1 MIDFRYH
8 LVSLVSVFVA
18 LAVGIVLGAGPLRN
32 GIADGLKTQVDNVS
46 AQNKTLKDEKA
57 TAEKG
62 VTNRDTFVRGVVPAL
77 VAQQLAGRSVVVITL
92 PGSDTGA
99 VKPLTQAIEAAGGRT
114 TVQVDVKD
122 SWTSP
127 DTLALRQRLAD
138 RWKSVLRTD
147 PRVSPPAQ
155 PSPSTGAPGTSSGG
169 ATSATGATRPAT
181 AAGLVAAS
189 AAASPSSQATPAPVP
204 FGAVLEQ
211 VLAWALVR
219 DGGSQPD
226 ATAQAVLDGLSSE
239 GLISVNG
246 DPTGRATEAVV
257 LAPPVEQVLAGAAQ
271 ATPVPSPST
280 DLTPTWTALAAA
292 LDDTSSGAVVV
303 GPASSAESGGVLAA
317 VRSAPDVAAQ
327 VSTVDTGGTPMGDVT
342 TVFALREQLRGAA
355 GAYGFGKAAK
365 APMPTLATTS

>member
-32 GIADGLKTQVDNVS
+32 GIADGLKAQVDSVS
-46 AQNKTLKDEKA
+46 AQNKTLKDEKG

-62 VTNRDTFVRGVVPAL
+62 ITNRDAFVREVVPAL
-77 VAQQLAGRSVVVITL
+77 VGQQLTGRTVVLVTL
-92 PGSDTGA
+92 PGSDLGA
-99 VKPLTQAIEAAGGRT
+99 VKPLTQSIEAAGGHT

-122 SWTSP
+122 AWTSR
-127 DTLALRQRLAD
+127 DTLALRQRLAE
-138 RWKSVLRTD
+138 RWKPVLRTD

-155 PSPSTGAPGTSSGG
+155 PTASPAAPDPSNPPTAGGT
-169 ATSATGATRPAT
+169 
-181 AAGLVAAS
+181 VVAS
-189 AAASPSSQATPAPVP
+189 AAAGSSSKPTPAPLP
-204 FGAVLEQ
+204 FGAVLEE

-226 ATAQAVLDGLSSE
+226 STAAAILDALSAE
-239 GLISVNG
+239 GLISVSG
-246 DPTGRATEAVV
+246 DPTGRASEAVL
-257 LAPPVEQVLAGAAQ
+257 LAPPVEQVLTEAK
-271 ATPVPSPST
+271 ATPVPSPTT

-303 GPASSAESGGVLAA
+303 GPASSAEVGGVLAA
-317 VRSAPDVAAQ
+317 VRAVPELAGQ

-342 TVFALREQLRGAA
+342 TVFALREQLARGA
-355 GAYGFGKAAK
+355 GAYGFGRAAK
-365 APMPTLATTS
+365 AVMPTGQVAP

>member
-32 GIADGLKTQVDNVS
+32 GIADGLKAQVDNVS

-62 VTNRDTFVRGVVPAL
+62 VTNRDTFVRGVVPQL
-77 VAQQLAGRSVVVITL
+77 VAQQLTGRSVVVVTL

-99 VKPLTQAIEAAGGRT
+99 VKPLTQAIQAAGGRT
-114 TVQVDVKD
+114 TVQIDIKD

-155 PSPSTGAPGTSSGG
+155 ASPSAAASGAP
-169 ATSATGATRPAT
+169 TRPAT
-181 AAGLVAAS
+181 AAGLVAGAS
-189 AAASPSSQATPAPVP
+189 AAAASPSSQATPAPVP

-226 ATAQAVLDGLSSE
+226 ATAQAVLDGLSAE

-246 DPTGRATEAVV
+246 DPTGRATEAVL

-280 DLTPTWTALAAA
+280 DLTPTWIALAAA

-327 VSTVDTGGTPMGDVT
+327 VSTVDTGDTPMGDVT
-342 TVFALREQLRGAA
+342 TVFALREQLSGAA

-365 APMPTLATTS
+365 STMPSPAAAP